1 MTSPSLRRELGLF
14 DLTLLLVIAVVN
26 VNILPRIAGGGWQ
39 SVTFW
44 LLSFVLFLVPCALAV
59 AEFGKRFPGEGGI
72 YVWTREM
79 FGDFHAFISGWC
91 YWTNNLFYFPSILF
105 TLVGVMVYTGGPGAA
120 SRGESTTFVALA
132 SLALLWFVTLLH
144 VRGLGFGKWLNN
156 IGAFGTWLTFSIL
169 LIVGIIQITSVHS
182 AATPF
187 KWSDMIPSFG
197 DYSSFSAFGI
207 VLYSLVGL
215 ELGSVMGD
223 EIKDTARII
232 RRAAFLG
239 GAISILLYVLGTASL
254 LIAVPA
260 SDLGAVQGLMQAV
273 TSVST
278 RINAAGV
285 IPFVALLISLS
296 VLGTCSAWMSGAAR
310 VPFVMGIDVYLPK
323 ALGKTHPTWR
333 TPHVA
338 LIVQAVL
345 SSLLI
350 LISFMGTT
358 VNEAF
363 EILLKSSVVIQLI
376 PFVYLFLGLWKLG
389 KHRIIAL
396 LGAVATTFGILLT
409 FVPSEDVTNVMLF
422 EMEVMGSFVLMMG
435 LAVAFYRAG
444 RNKIRV

>member
-1 MTSPSLRRELGLF
+1 MTAPHLRRELGTF
-14 DLTLLLVIAVVN
+14 DLTVLLIIAVVN

-44 LLSFVLFLVPCALAV
+44 LLAFVLFLVPCALAV

-105 TLVGVMVYTGGPGAA
+105 TLVGVMVYTGGPESAG
-120 SRGESTTFVALA
+120 RGESTIFVALA

-144 VRGLGFGKWLNN
+144 VRGLSFGKWLNN

-169 LIVGIIQITSVHS
+169 LIVGIIQISSTHS
-182 AATPF
+182 SATPF
-187 KWSDMIPSFG
+187 RLSDAIPSFH
-197 DYSSFSAFGI
+197 DYTSFSAFGI

-223 EIKDTARII
+223 EIKNTSKII
-232 RRAAFLG
+232 GRAAFVG

-254 LIAVPA
+254 LIAVP
-260 SDLGAVQGLMQAV
+260 SGDLGAVQGLMQAV

-285 IPFVALLISLS
+285 IPFVALLISFS

-323 ALGKTHPTWR
+323 ALGRTHASWG
-333 TPHVA
+333 TPYVA

-345 SSLLI
+345 SSLFI

-358 VNEAF
+358 VTEAF

-376 PFVYLFLGLWKLG
+376 PFVYLFFGLWKLG

-396 LGAVATTFGILLT
+396 LGAVATIFGIVLT
-409 FVPSEDVTNVMLF
+409 FVPSEDVVNVLRF

-435 LAVAFYRAG
+435 LAVVFYRTG
-444 RNKIRV
+444 RSKGRS

>member
-1 MTSPSLRRELGLF
+1 MTTPHLRRELGLF

-39 SVTFW
+39 SITLW
-44 LLSFVLFLVPCALAV
+44 LLSFVLFLLPCALAV

-91 YWTNNLFYFPSILF
+91 YWTNNLFYYPSILF
-105 TLVGVMVYTGGPGAA
+105 TLVGVMVYTAGPGAA
-120 SRGESTTFVALA
+120 SRGESPTFVALA

-144 VRGLGFGKWLNN
+144 VRGLSFGKWLNN

-169 LIVGIIQITSVHS
+169 LIVGIIQLTSAH

-187 KWSDMIPSFG
+187 RLSDCIPSFG

-223 EIKDTARII
+223 EIKDTSRII

-239 GAISILLYVLGTASL
+239 GAVSILLYIVGTASL

-323 ALGKTHPTWR
+323 ALGKTHPVWG
-333 TPHVA
+333 TPHIA

-345 SSLLI
+345 SSFLI

-358 VNEAF
+358 VVEAF

-376 PFVYLFLGLWKLG
+376 PFVYLFLGLWKLR
-389 KHRIIAL
+389 KHRVIAL
-396 LGAVATTFGILLT
+396 LGAIATTFGILLT
-409 FVPSEDVTNVMLF
+409 FVPSQDVTNVLQF
-422 EMEVMGSFVLMMG
+422 ELEVMGSFVLMMG
-435 LAVAFYRAG
+435 LAIAFYRAG
-444 RNKIRV
+444 RNKVRV